1 MPESKDLPSSLVTVC
16 GAEVI
21 LVQVTVVPT
30 LMVIVAGL
38 KAKLPLLSVVMVT
51 AIALPDVV
59 GVVALVVGVLPVAVV
74 GVVPVPE
81 PLSPPHAASR
91 TSAARANMMS
101 QARWRYLDVGEVL
114 RV

>member
-16 GAEVI
+16 GAAVI

-59 GVVALVVGVLPVAVV
+59 GVVALVVGVLPVAAV